1 MLPKYRRKL
10 WGKTLSSTVT
20 WSLELKVRVAE
31 WRKIMFYSMYLFNV
45 LIVFVWMNST
55 HKIGSYFYW
64 KCASYLYILSID
76 LATCYCLTSSQI
88 CSGSQQKND
97 TIMTSFS
104 TSASISPLYSL
115 SVPLLPCFTQTFTVL
130 LEWISFSF
138 PVLFAH
144 FFFLIAT
151 HIFFFFLCLW
161 EHKTLW
167 IQSSLSGQL
176 SSFAMCCLRCRSL
189 KKYIYLFIYFSSEE

>member
-1 MLPKYRRKL
+1 MCIISVYSLDWPCYLLLSNLQPNLLRLTAEEWHHHDLLFHFSEHLP
-10 WGKTLSSTVT
+10 
-20 WSLELKVRVAE
+20 SL
-31 WRKIMFYSMYLFNV
+31 
-45 LIVFVWMNST
+45 
-55 HKIGSYFYW
+55 
-64 KCASYLYILSID
+64 
-76 LATCYCLTSSQI
+76 
-88 CSGSQQKND
+88 
-97 TIMTSFS
+97 FS
-104 TSASISPLYSL
+104 HSL

-151 HIFFFFLCLW
+151 HIFFLCLW

-189 KKYIYLFIYFSSEE
+189 KKYIYLFILALRNNLKWILKVFVFTCLIPVSSWNKKIKK

>member
-1 MLPKYRRKL
+1 MSVVIVCLPNAPKVSEEAVRKDTEL
-10 WGKTLSSTVT
+10 NSY
-20 WSLELKVRVAE
+20 LESRVE
-31 WRKIMFYSMYLFNV
+31 GESGWMEKSNVYV

-55 HKIGSYFYW
+55 HKIGHWGGKWAAGDLLITFLYKFFPHIYTSYFYW
-64 KCASYLYILSID
+64 KCASYLYIPLID

-115 SVPLLPCFTQTFTVL
+115 SAPLLLSFTQTFTIL

-144 FFFLIAT
+144 FFFLIST
-151 HIFFFFLCLW
+151 HIFFLCLW

-167 IQSSLSGQL
+167 TQSSLSG
-176 SSFAMCCLRCRSL
+176 
-189 KKYIYLFIYFSSEE
+189 

>member
-1 MLPKYRRKL
+1 MGS
-10 WGKTLSSTVT
+10 WGFIDNLHLYVFSPP
-20 WSLELKVRVAE
+20 
-31 WRKIMFYSMYLFNV
+31 YLH
-45 LIVFVWMNST
+45 S
-55 HKIGSYFYW
+55 SYFYW
-64 KCASYLYILSID
+64 KCASYLYIPSID

-151 HIFFFFLCLW
+151 HIFFFLCLW

-189 KKYIYLFIYFSSEE
+189 KKYIYLFILALRNNLKWILKVFVFTCLIPVSSWNKKK